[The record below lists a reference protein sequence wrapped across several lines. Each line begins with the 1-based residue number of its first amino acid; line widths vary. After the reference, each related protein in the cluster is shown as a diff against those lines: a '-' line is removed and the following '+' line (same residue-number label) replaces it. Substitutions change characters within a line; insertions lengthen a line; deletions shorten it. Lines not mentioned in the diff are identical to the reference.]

1 MEYTL
6 AVIKGDGIGP
16 EIVDGALMALD
27 AVARRFSHTFRY
39 KEVLM
44 GGAALDTAGVPLPR
58 ETIEV
63 CKDSDGVL
71 LGAVGGPKWDGVAA
85 ELRPEA
91 GLLAL
96 RSALGLYAN
105 LRPAVVYDSLMEASP
120 LKETVLEDG
129 VDIMVVRE
137 LTGGIYFGRRGGDET
152 RAFDTEEYS
161 AYEIERIA
169 RRAFDAAM
177 LRKKRVVSVDKA
189 NVLASSK
196 LWRKVV
202 RDVAKDYPEVALSHM
217 YVDNAAMQLA
227 LNPSQFD
234 VLVTANM
241 FGDILSDLA
250 GAITGSIGMLAS
262 ASLADDGPGLYEPI
276 HGSAPDLAGRDA
288 ANPCAAILS
297 AAMLLRLSLGLT
309 EEADAVE
316 CAVKAVLKQGIRT
329 ADIAQDGMAA
339 VGCKEMARSI
349 AAQIG

>member
-6 AVIKGDGIGP
+6 ALIKGDGIGP

-27 AVARRFSHTFRY
+27 AVARKFSHTFRY

-44 GGAALDTAGVPLPR
+44 GGAALDTVGVPLPR
-58 ETIEV
+58 ETVEV
-63 CKDSDGVL
+63 CKDSDGIL
-71 LGAVGGPKWDGVAA
+71 LCAVGGPKWDGVAA

-105 LRPAVVYDSLMEASP
+105 LRPAVVFDSLMGASP
-120 LKETVLEDG
+120 LKETVLEGG

-137 LTGGIYFGRRGGDET
+137 LTGGIYFGRRGGDEM

-202 RDVAKDYPEVALSHM
+202 CEVAKDYPEVALSHM

-227 LNPSQFD
+227 LNPAQFD
-234 VLVTANM
+234 VIVTANM

-262 ASLADDGPGLYEPI
+262 ASLADAGPGLYEPI

-309 EEADAVE
+309 DEADAVE
-316 CAVKAVLKQGIRT
+316 RAVKAVLKQGIRT
-329 ADIAQDGMAA
+329 ADIAQEGAA
-339 VGCKEMARSI
+339 VGCKEIARSI

>member
-6 AVIKGDGIGP
+6 ALIKGDGIGP

-27 AVARRFSHTFRY
+27 AVARKFSHTFRY

-44 GGAALDTAGVPLPR
+44 GGAALDTVGVPLPR
-58 ETIEV
+58 ETVEV
-63 CKDSDGVL
+63 CKDSDGIL

-105 LRPAVVYDSLMEASP
+105 LRPAVVFDSLMGASP
-120 LKETVLEDG
+120 LKETVLEGG

-137 LTGGIYFGRRGGDET
+137 LTGGIYFGRRGGDEM

-202 RDVAKDYPEVALSHM
+202 CEVAKDYPEVALSHM

-227 LNPSQFD
+227 LNPAQFD
-234 VLVTANM
+234 VIVTANM

-262 ASLADDGPGLYEPI
+262 ASLAGAGPGLYEPI

-309 EEADAVE
+309 DEADAVE
-316 CAVKAVLKQGIRT
+316 RAVKAVLKQGIRT
-329 ADIAQDGMAA
+329 ADIAQDGAA